1 MVNGHC
7 SDVRPAGAWRA
18 RTRNGLL
25 RASVLGAALVVAVAC
40 SESKPADTEVPAL
53 DGNRYVQTNLA
64 ANKAEYQALFTFPDM
79 VNAWGLADRPKGAGG
94 HFWVGAGG
102 KSFQFVG
109 DVTASADPKLQKL
122 FQDPLKIV
130 TIPGADADTSDN
142 GIGKATGVLFN
153 PAPITSDLFVVRDQ
167 PVEVNGAR
175 QLLSGS
181 ARFIFATDS
190 GKISGWTEQAADGT
204 IVRQD
209 GPANLMF
216 DGESQG
222 MQFFGIALSP
232 SGDKLLAAD
241 FGEEPQVRTLDKNW
255 QLIPTT
261 GFVNPFATGD
271 AVDAA
276 APDKG
281 KKVKPGD
288 PAPFNVSTVGD
299 RVFVAYATTKPA
311 EADPAKLDVGEED
324 SLDKDQE
331 TDAKGLPDKGK
342 VAEFDADGKLVR
354 VLDGDKRFNAPW
366 AVTVAPAGFGPLSG
380 KLLIGNFGGAGYILA
395 FDDATGEFVDYLR
408 DAEGKPVA
416 VEGLWALMFGNG
428 ESLGDADSLYFTA
441 GPEDEK
447 DGLFGKLRLK

>member
-1 MVNGHC
+1 MHGHW
-7 SDVRPAGAWRA
+7 SESRLTGAWRP
-18 RTRNGLL
+18 RTKRGLL
-25 RASVLGAALVVAVAC
+25 RVSVLGAALVVAAAC
-40 SESKPADTEVPAL
+40 SNSKPADDEVRAL
-53 DGNRYVQTNLA
+53 DGNRYAQTNLA
-64 ANKAEYQALFTFPDM
+64 ANEAEYQAEFTFPDM

-109 DVTASADPKLQKL
+109 DVTASADPKVQKL

-130 TIPGADADTSDN
+130 TIPGADADISDN
-142 GIGKATGVLFN
+142 SIGKTTGVLFN
-153 PAPITSDLFVVRDQ
+153 PAPITSDLFAVRDQ
-167 PVEVNGAR
+167 PVEVDGTQ
-175 QLLSGS
+175 QLLTGS

-190 GKISGWTEQAADGT
+190 GKISGWTEQAADGR
-204 IVRQD
+204 IVRHD

-216 DGESQG
+216 DGEPQG
-222 MQFFGIALSP
+222 MQFFGIALTP

-241 FGEEPQVRTLDKNW
+241 FGADPQVRTLDKNW

-261 GFVNPFATGD
+261 GFANPFASGD
-271 AVDAA
+271 AVDPA

-288 PAPFNVSTVGD
+288 PAPFNVSTVGN
-299 RVFVAYATTKPA
+299 RVFVAYATTKPD
-311 EADPAKLDVGEED
+311 EADPAELDAGEED

-331 TDAKGLPDKGK
+331 QDAKGKPDKGK
-342 VAEFDADGKLVR
+342 VAEFDAEGKLVR
-354 VLDGDKRFNAPW
+354 VIDGDQRFNAPW

-380 KLLIGNFGGAGYILA
+380 KLLIGNFGGAGYVLA
-395 FDDATGEFVDYLR
+395 FDDATGKFVDYLR
-408 DAEGKPVA
+408 DTDGKPVA
-416 VEGLWALMFGNG
+416 IEGLWALMFGNG

-441 GPEDEK
+441 GPDDEK